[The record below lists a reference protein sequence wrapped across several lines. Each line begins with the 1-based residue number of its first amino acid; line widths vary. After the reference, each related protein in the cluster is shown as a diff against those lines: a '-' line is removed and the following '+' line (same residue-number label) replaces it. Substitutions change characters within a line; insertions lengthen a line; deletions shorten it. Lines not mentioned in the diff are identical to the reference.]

1 MERTLTR
8 YIRALRSAGAG
19 VSTTEAMDAA
29 RTVEVV
35 GWEDRS
41 VLKTAL
47 GTVLAK
53 SVEEKAI
60 HEQLF
65 ELYFSREAAAASAS
79 EGQPGEG
86 GDPDSGQPGEG
97 EAGADPQSGD
107 AEGDEGGDP
116 VEALSAR
123 QREIMSLAAAGRDAN
138 AIAAELHLAP
148 GSVRQELSKA
158 YAVLVPE
165 PTPGTDLRT
174 SAVLAYLRATHPHRT
189 GA

>member
-35 GWEDRS
+35 GWQDRG

-65 ELYFSREAAAASAS
+65 ELYFSREAATNAAA
-79 EGQPGEG
+79 EGQA
-86 GDPDSGQPGEG
+86 GDG
-97 EAGADPQSGD
+97 EAEPQSGD
-107 AEGDEGGDP
+107 GEGGEGGDP
-116 VEALSAR
+116 VEALSALAR
-123 QREIMSLAAAGRDAN
+123 GENPGQLAMALERAGAAAGVDEIRFATQS
-138 AIAAELHLAP
+138 
-148 GSVRQELSKA
+148 GYFVRKMMEQMGVEALEA
-158 YAVLVPE
+158 RLM
-165 PTPGTDLRT
+165 
-174 SAVLAYLRATHPHRT
+174 
-189 GA
+189 

>member
-35 GWEDRS
+35 GWEDRG

-65 ELYFSREAAAASAS
+65 ELYFSREAAAAAAS
-79 EGQPGEG
+79 ESQPSEG
-86 GDPDSGQPGEG
+86 GDPDSRRPGEG

-107 AEGDEGGDP
+107 DEGDEGGDP
-116 VEALSAR
+116 VEALSALAR
-123 QREIMSLAAAGRDAN
+123 GENPGKLAMALERAGAAAGVDEIRFATQSGYYVRKMMEQMGVEALEARLMEALGRRD
-138 AIAAELHLAP
+138 EQ
-148 GSVRQELSKA
+148 G
-158 YAVLVPE
+158 E
-165 PTPGTDLRT
+165 P
-174 SAVLAYLRATHPHRT
+174 AH
-189 GA
+189 

>member
-35 GWEDRS
+35 GWDDRG

-65 ELYFSREAAAASAS
+65 ELYFSREAAASAAA

-86 GDPDSGQPGEG
+86 GEPDAGQPGGG
-97 EAGADPQSGD
+97 EAEPQAGGQD
-107 AEGDEGGDP
+107 EHGEGRACVHGFLPEQFRVEGG
-116 VEALSAR
+116 AL
-123 QREIMSLAAAGRDAN
+123 QRVGHIEKN
-138 AIAAELHLAP
+138 AVAVGHKLHLSFVGQA
-148 GSVRQELSKA
+148 
-158 YAVLVPE
+158 
-165 PTPGTDLRT
+165 
-174 SAVLAYLRATHPHRT
+174 
-189 GA
+189 

>member
-29 RTVEVV
+29 RTVDVV
-35 GWEDRS
+35 GWADRG

-60 HEQLF
+60 HDQLF
-65 ELYFSREAAAASAS
+65 ELYFSREAASAAAS
-79 EGQPGEG
+79 EGKPGEG
-86 GDPDSGQPGEG
+86 GDPDTGRPGDG

-107 AEGDEGGDP
+107 AEGGEG
-116 VEALSAR
+116 AR
-123 QREIMSLAAAGRDAN
+123 G
-138 AIAAELHLAP
+138 AIP
-148 GSVRQELSKA
+148 
-158 YAVLVPE
+158 
-165 PTPGTDLRT
+165 
-174 SAVLAYLRATHPHRT
+174 
-189 GA
+189 

>member
-29 RTVEVV
+29 RTVDVV
-35 GWEDRS
+35 GWEDRA

-65 ELYFSREAAAASAS
+65 ELYFSREAASAAAA

-86 GDPDSGQPGEG
+86 GDPDTGRSGDG
-97 EAGADPQSGD
+97 EAGGDPQSGD
-107 AEGDEGGDP
+107 AEEGEGG
-116 VEALSAR
+116 
-123 QREIMSLAAAGRDAN
+123 
-138 AIAAELHLAP
+138 
-148 GSVRQELSKA
+148 
-158 YAVLVPE
+158 
-165 PTPGTDLRT
+165 
-174 SAVLAYLRATHPHRT
+174 
-189 GA
+189 